1 MKNFNLRLKK
11 SAMKFSR
18 FIAVSGSLLALPAH
32 AAGGVPHTIDYYEIV
47 LHALHID
54 KMWIPTVGA
63 LFVTLLLVLIGVYF
77 KSSLSSDGD
86 DVEPKGTFSLRFVIE
101 GILEFILSLAK
112 DSCGDQYRKF
122 FGFLATLFLFILLC
136 NLTGLIPGFP
146 PATLSMD
153 TNLAMGVVVFLVYN
167 FAGLKEHGVSY
178 IKHFLGPVIL
188 IAPLFFCIELVSHA
202 SRPISLSLRLVGNLY
217 GDHTL
222 LGIFTGLSYIIF
234 PALLLFFGLLVA
246 VVQSF
251 VFTLLSGIYI
261 SMAISHDH

>member
-1 MKNFNLRLKK
+1 
-11 SAMKFSR
+11 MKFSR
-18 FIAVSGSLLALPAH
+18 CFAVAGCIFALPAQ
-32 AAGGVPHTIDYYEIV
+32 AAGGVAHTIDYYEMV
-47 LHALHID
+47 LHAFHQE

-63 LFVTLLLVLIGVYF
+63 LFVTLLLTLAGLYF
-77 KSSLSSDGD
+77 RASLKADGD
-86 DVEPKGTFSLRFVIE
+86 SVEPKGTFSLRFVVE
-101 GILEFILSLAK
+101 GILEFVLGLAK
-112 DSCGDQYRKF
+112 DSCGDQYRKY
-122 FGFLATLFLFILLC
+122 FGFLATLFLFILTC

-146 PATLSMD
+146 PPTVSMD
-153 TNLAMGVVVFLVYN
+153 TNLAMGLIVFVVYN
-167 FAGLKEHGVSY
+167 FAGMKEHGGSY
-178 IKHFLGPVIL
+178 IKHFLGPVIF